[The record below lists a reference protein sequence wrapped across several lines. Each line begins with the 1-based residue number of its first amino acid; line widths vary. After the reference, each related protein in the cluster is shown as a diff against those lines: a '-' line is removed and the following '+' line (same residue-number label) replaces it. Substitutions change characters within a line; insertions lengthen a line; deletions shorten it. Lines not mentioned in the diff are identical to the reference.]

1 MSSLD
6 SLQPHSARLF
16 LVGARLRTAHQ
27 AFGFVAGVISDA
39 SATFSTN
46 AIPVIGGDHT
56 LDIEEDMV
64 AEHDEPARVLSH
76 GDVLLHPHLRVSTQ
90 LTLAHSQA
98 IA

>member
-1 MSSLD
+1 ML
-6 SLQPHSARLF
+6 H
-16 LVGARLRTAHQ
+16 
-27 AFGFVAGVISDA
+27 
-39 SATFSTN
+39 ATFSTT

-64 AEHDEPARVLSH
+64 ALARVFSH